1 MLSSSVWCSW
11 GLHWVSRVLVKD
23 SPLWLVLTWMGSENC
38 SAYNSPVILCLISW
52 SSLYTYKTGYSTMY
66 SRRIPADFWGSLSV
80 DPFCFLPA
88 ALTVNFLGSKIEYLK
103 NLEFPC
109 CVSPLLLTQT
119 LHYWSSWWPN
129 VWEIFPTPS
138 SSATPSRSYSLT
150 QLWNLIYLETGSG
163 LKKLPPPFSPG
174 CQVCFWSIGYKS
186 EVPTTL
192 SSGSIS
198 LLQWHTEPRETLIYT
213 NLFIKGCDFFFLS
226 RQPDEETL
234 GVRCG

>member
-109 CVSPLLLTQT
+109 CVSPLLLTKKTSLLT
-119 LHYWSSWWPN
+119 LLSGHEMFVGFSLYRAIFSTSSWVSCN
-129 VWEIFPTPS
+129 SVWFWQYLPDVS
-138 SSATPSRSYSLT
+138 VRSHRWRAQSHRT
-150 QLWNLIYLETGSG
+150 AQPRCRHARSQLAVQDCH
-163 LKKLPPPFSPG
+163 K
-174 CQVCFWSIGYKS
+174 CFW
-186 EVPTTL
+186 PTSYML
-192 SSGSIS
+192 CF
-198 LLQWHTEPRETLIYT
+198 P
-213 NLFIKGCDFFFLS
+213 
-226 RQPDEETL
+226 QPL
-234 GVRCG
+234 PSVWSC